1 LRLGR
6 SSTSGTIS
14 TLGVATSNLN
24 TIAAIRAIGRR
35 IDSANTIVA
44 VLVSSIARERI
55 GKLEAK
61 DVVAVETI
69 ALQRVNHDCSLK
81 SIFEISETQHDSFTL
96 TLFPRN
102 ETHSFET
109 HKWSENVC
117 NLSFRGVGRHALNIH
132 CVTCIFGNGQNLR
145 LVDRFR

>member
-1 LRLGR
+1 
-6 SSTSGTIS
+6 
-14 TLGVATSNLN
+14 LGVATSNLN

-81 SIFEISETQHDSFTL
+81 SIFEISET
-96 TLFPRN
+96 
-102 ETHSFET
+102 
-109 HKWSENVC
+109 
-117 NLSFRGVGRHALNIH
+117 
-132 CVTCIFGNGQNLR
+132 
-145 LVDRFR
+145 